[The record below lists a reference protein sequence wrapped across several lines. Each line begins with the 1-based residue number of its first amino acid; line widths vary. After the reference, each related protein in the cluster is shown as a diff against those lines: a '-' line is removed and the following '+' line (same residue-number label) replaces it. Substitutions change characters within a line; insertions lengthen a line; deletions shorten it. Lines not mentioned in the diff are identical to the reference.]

1 MSSFSTKSETASGS
15 FAVNNAITRSL
26 DEVGDERDGV
36 LFLCPEIVLLYKSG
50 EPSPKNDTDFFA
62 AREQLSREASLW
74 LGGAL
79 EGCDDRHPWI
89 SWLKA

>member
-1 MSSFSTKSETASGS
+1 
-15 FAVNNAITRSL
+15 
-26 DEVGDERDGV
+26 
-36 LFLCPEIVLLYKSG
+36 VLLYKSG